1 MAFVMLYRLF
11 FFLLLL
17 KLVAGQDK
25 ESIILGSHLLAS
37 DEPSSWK
44 SSFGDFAFGFRYLE
58 DQELFL
64 LAIWF
69 NKIPDRTIVWYANGD
84 NPVPKGS
91 KVELTADGQLSL
103 TDPRQQVIW
112 ETRPGSTGVAY
123 AAMLDTGNFVLAFNE
138 SDYAWESFKNP
149 TDTMLPTQALDIGEK
164 LSSGQMA
171 GNFLKGRF
179 QLRMLPEGNLVLNT
193 MSVPSE
199 YAYEPYYV
207 SNTEDSGN
215 SFNSGFRLVFNES
228 GYLYIAL
235 KNGEI
240 SNLTSGKIVPTSDFY
255 HRATLNFDGIFT
267 QYAHPKPSRNTSLD
281 QSWFPVWSI
290 PDNICLATLGTLG
303 SGVCGFNSYCI
314 LDSNSRPKCACPP
327 GYSYIDPNNT
337 FNGCKLD
344 RVPSTCHGEDQENHE
359 PEELYDMH
367 VMSSTFWP
375 TSNYEV
381 QQKFN
386 ETECRQSC
394 LYDCHC
400 MVAVSRAG
408 FCFKKKLPLSNGK
421 VDPAFPATC
430 FIKVLKSRVNSTDE
444 MSTEKKYETRTLVL
458 IGSILL
464 GGSVFLNIV
473 AAICSLVN
481 YFYKKQQKLPK
492 IASSSGNTAIR
503 TFTYENLREATDGF
517 KEELGKG
524 SFGTVYKGFL
534 TSSTSSELAAV
545 KKLDRVIEEGEHEF
559 KTEVSVI
566 AQTHHRNLVR
576 LLGFCDEGPH
586 KLLVYEFMSNG
597 SLASYLFGV
606 SRPSWSKRIQIISG
620 IARGLLYLHEDCAM
634 QIIHCDIKPQNIL
647 LDDSLTAKISDFG
660 LAKLLL
666 SDQTRTNTAIRGTR
680 GYIAPEWFKNIPIT
694 AKADVYSYGVIL
706 LEIICCRKNVEQG
719 MEDEDEF
726 VLTDWAYDCY
736 RHRELHKL
744 LKSDK
749 EARNDRKRVEKLV
762 MVAIWCIQEDPCLR
776 PTMKKVIQMLEGVI
790 DVSVPPC
797 PFPLSSVC

>member
-215 SFNSGFRLVFNES
+215 SFNSGFRL
-228 GYLYIAL
+228 
-235 KNGEI
+235 
-240 SNLTSGKIVPTSDFY
+240 
-255 HRATLNFDGIFT
+255 
-267 QYAHPKPSRNTSLD
+267 
-281 QSWFPVWSI
+281 
-290 PDNICLATLGTLG
+290 
-303 SGVCGFNSYCI
+303 
-314 LDSNSRPKCACPP
+314 
-327 GYSYIDPNNT
+327 
-337 FNGCKLD
+337 
-344 RVPSTCHGEDQENHE
+344 
-359 PEELYDMH
+359 
-367 VMSSTFWP
+367 
-375 TSNYEV
+375 
-381 QQKFN
+381 
-386 ETECRQSC
+386 
-394 LYDCHC
+394 
-400 MVAVSRAG
+400 
-408 FCFKKKLPLSNGK
+408 
-421 VDPAFPATC
+421 
-430 FIKVLKSRVNSTDE
+430 
-444 MSTEKKYETRTLVL
+444 
-458 IGSILL
+458 
-464 GGSVFLNIV
+464 
-473 AAICSLVN
+473 
-481 YFYKKQQKLPK
+481 
-492 IASSSGNTAIR
+492 
-503 TFTYENLREATDGF
+503 
-517 KEELGKG
+517 
-524 SFGTVYKGFL
+524 
-534 TSSTSSELAAV
+534 
-545 KKLDRVIEEGEHEF
+545 
-559 KTEVSVI
+559 
-566 AQTHHRNLVR
+566 
-576 LLGFCDEGPH
+576 
-586 KLLVYEFMSNG
+586 
-597 SLASYLFGV
+597 
-606 SRPSWSKRIQIISG
+606 
-620 IARGLLYLHEDCAM
+620 
-634 QIIHCDIKPQNIL
+634 IIHCDIKPQNIL

>member
-1 MAFVMLYRLF
+1 MF
-11 FFLLLL
+11 FF
-17 KLVAGQDK
+17 VSQVRG
-25 ESIILGSHLLAS
+25 IGSGAL
-37 DEPSSWK
+37 
-44 SSFGDFAFGFRYLE
+44 
-58 DQELFL
+58 
-64 LAIWF
+64 
-69 NKIPDRTIVWYANGD
+69 
-84 NPVPKGS
+84 
-91 KVELTADGQLSL
+91 
-103 TDPRQQVIW
+103 
-112 ETRPGSTGVAY
+112 
-123 AAMLDTGNFVLAFNE
+123 ML
-138 SDYAWESFKNP
+138 SFKNP

-207 SNTEDSGN
+207 SNTED
-215 SFNSGFRLVFNES
+215 
-228 GYLYIAL
+228 
-235 KNGEI
+235 
-240 SNLTSGKIVPTSDFY
+240 SGKIVPTSDFY

-430 FIKVLKSRVNSTDE
+430 FIKDTGPDRINSFRRLSVPEYCSGNLNTNF
-444 MSTEKKYETRTLVL
+444 SYET
-458 IGSILL
+458 SEKLL
-464 GGSVFLNIV
+464 MDS
-473 AAICSLVN
+473 
-481 YFYKKQQKLPK
+481 KK
-492 IASSSGNTAIR
+492 N
-503 TFTYENLREATDGF
+503 
-517 KEELGKG
+517 LGKG